1 VGTICSECRDEDT
14 VADLF
19 VKALQLHQFV
29 YERSG
34 GWVGHRLLFG
44 MPTLLLHSVGR
55 KSGKPRT
62 SALTYGR
69 DGARYLVV
77 ASKGGAPTSPA
88 WMHNVLAA
96 PTCEIQVGRDRITVV
111 ARKVVP
117 GDPEYDRMWATM
129 NAINHGRYS
138 EYQKKTDRPIPVIA
152 LTPNR

>member
-1 VGTICSECRDEDT
+1 M
-14 VADLF
+14 ADLF

-88 WMHNVLAA
+88 WMHNALAA

-152 LTPNR
+152 LTPYR

>member
-1 VGTICSECRDEDT
+1 VT
-14 VADLF
+14 DLF

-55 KSGKPRT
+55 KSGTPRT

-69 DGARYLVV
+69 DGAAFLVV

-96 PTCEIQVGRDRITVV
+96 PTCEIQVGREHITVK
-111 ARKVVP
+111 ARKVLP
-117 GDPEYDRMWATM
+117 GDPDYDRMWATM
-129 NAINHGRYS
+129 NDVNGGRYR
-138 EYQKKTDRPIPVIA
+138 EYQKKTDRPIPVVA

>member
-1 VGTICSECRDEDT
+1 M
-14 VADLF
+14 ADLF

-34 GWVGHRLLFG
+34 GWVGYRLLFG

-55 KSGKPRT
+55 KSGQPRT

-69 DGARYLVV
+69 DGARFLVV

-96 PTCEIQVGRDRITVV
+96 PTCEI
-111 ARKVVP
+111 
-117 GDPEYDRMWATM
+117 
-129 NAINHGRYS
+129 
-138 EYQKKTDRPIPVIA
+138 
-152 LTPNR
+152 

>member
-1 VGTICSECRDEDT
+1 M
-14 VADLF
+14 ADLF
-19 VKALQLHQFV
+19 VKALQLHQLV

-55 KSGKPRT
+55 KSGQPRT